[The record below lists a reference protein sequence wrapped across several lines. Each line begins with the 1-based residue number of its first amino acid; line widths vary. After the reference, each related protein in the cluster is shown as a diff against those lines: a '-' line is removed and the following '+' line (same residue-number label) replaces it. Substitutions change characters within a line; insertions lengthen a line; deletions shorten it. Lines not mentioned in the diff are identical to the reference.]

1 MKKNEKDTLDLCH
14 AIEHANLPAVQNH
27 LKETKLKTIQV
38 LYEIRIKENTGM
50 YSPSKHRTIDLRGR
64 SFFHLVAF
72 TSNLE
77 MLYTIHS
84 ALFIPII
91 PVNVATLHLNNPF
104 QYLWE
109 HGKED
114 MLAYCMS
121 MSEILGF
128 DNVLA
133 QLNIDSSKKFGHLLK
148 DKQENTIDKSTY
160 ECQLTWLE
168 NKEWQHICDAIL
180 SNQWIVSMAHLETH
194 ESSGLMAHIDD
205 SGSET
210 LKTKYQTLKTHA
222 LHEKKNHQMIKSTM
236 KKPKA
241 IAKQSNWPSARQIG
255 FGVLTTVSLF
265 FVARNLFSGNQDG
278 AGIRNN
284 SE

>member
-1 MKKNEKDTLDLCH
+1 MKKNDKDILDLCH
-14 AIEHANLPAVQNH
+14 AIEHANLPAVQSH

-148 DKQENTIDKSTY
+148 DKQENIIDKSTY
-160 ECQLTWLE
+160 ECQLTWIE

-180 SNQWIVSMAHLETH
+180 SNQWLISIVHLATH
-194 ESSGLMAHIDD
+194 EPSGLMAYINEN
-205 SGSET
+205 GSET
-210 LKTKYQTLKTHA
+210 LKNKYHTLKDHA
-222 LHEKKNHQMIKSTM
+222 LHEKNNHKKIKSTM
-236 KKPKA
+236 KTPTA
-241 IAKQSNWPSARQIG
+241 ITKKSHWPTARQIG
-255 FGVLTTVSLF
+255 FGALTTISLF
-265 FVARNLFSGNQDG
+265 FVARNLFFGTQNGSGLG
-278 AGIRNN
+278 NN
-284 SE
+284 GE

>member
-1 MKKNEKDTLDLCH
+1 MKKNDKDILDLCH
-14 AIEHANLPAVQNH
+14 AIEHANLPAVQSH

-121 MSEILGF
+121 MSELLGF

-148 DKQENTIDKSTY
+148 DKQENIIDKSTY
-160 ECQLTWLE
+160 ECQLTWIE

-180 SNQWIVSMAHLETH
+180 SNQWLISIVHLATH
-194 ESSGLMAHIDD
+194 EPSGLMAYINEN
-205 SGSET
+205 GSET
-210 LKTKYQTLKTHA
+210 LKNKYHTLKDHA
-222 LHEKKNHQMIKSTM
+222 LHEKNNHKKIKSTM
-236 KKPKA
+236 KTPTA
-241 IAKQSNWPSARQIG
+241 ITKKSHWPTARQIG
-255 FGVLTTVSLF
+255 FGALTTISLF
-265 FVARNLFSGNQDG
+265 FVARNLFFGTQNGSGLG
-278 AGIRNN
+278 NN
-284 SE
+284 GE